1 MITKEEMKAFFEQ
14 QVAEKGKVQMMAEA
28 LQWALQNKMISL
40 EQLKVL
46 PLKDQQIALLKLGKM
61 YVRTLM

>member
-28 LQWALQNKMISL
+28 LQWAVNNKLVTVETLKSQPIEVQQRELMRFALMYSRSL
-40 EQLKVL
+40 
-46 PLKDQQIALLKLGKM
+46 M
-61 YVRTLM
+61 